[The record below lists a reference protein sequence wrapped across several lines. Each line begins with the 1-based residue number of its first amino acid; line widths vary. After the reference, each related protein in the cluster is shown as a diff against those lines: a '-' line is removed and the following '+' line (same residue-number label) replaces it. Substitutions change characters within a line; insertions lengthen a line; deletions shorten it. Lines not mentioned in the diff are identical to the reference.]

1 MLFHISYAARV
12 MLSTNAALPAP
23 GSNRIAAID
32 ALRGLVMLLM
42 MVDHVREFFFIHAQ
56 VSDPMDVEAT
66 APALFFT
73 RLAAHLCA
81 PVFVALTGLA
91 AWLYGRKQGGNDPAA
106 IARAA
111 SGFLFKR
118 GLFLVFLELTFVSFA
133 WTFDLTPRT
142 YYLQVIWAIGLS
154 MIALSALVHLPRA
167 ALVVVGLVIAL
178 GHNLL
183 DPISIAQG
191 QPGHAIWA
199 ILHDRGFVDLP
210 WGARARTSYP
220 LLPWIGVAALGYAV
234 GPWFVAT
241 WRDRRNRLLLT
252 GFGALALLVILRSL
266 NGYGET
272 PWVVGS
278 SPLRTVMGWLNFTK
292 YPPSADFLLLTLGL
306 GALLLAGLEK
316 APARLVSW
324 LAVLGGAPLF
334 FYLIHLYGLHLLQLA
349 AVVVL
354 GPNQGEVWSLP
365 GVAWIW
371 LLAALAAVPCWC
383 ACRWFGPVKRASR
396 QPWMKYL

>member
-1 MLFHISYAARV
+1 
-12 MLSTNAALPAP
+12 MLSTNPVSTALPAP
-23 GSNRIAAID
+23 SAGRIAAID

-91 AWLYGRKQGGNDPAA
+91 AWLYGRKAGGNDPAA

-133 WTFDLTPRT
+133 WSFDLTPRT

-167 ALVVVGLVIAL
+167 ALVAVGLVIVL

-191 QPGHAIWA
+191 QPGHALWA
-199 ILHDRGFVDLP
+199 ILHDRGFIDLP

-220 LLPWIGVAALGYAV
+220 LLPWIGVAALGFGI
-234 GPWFVAT
+234 GPWFVGA
-241 WRDRRNRLLLT
+241 WRDRRNRLLAT
-252 GFGALALLVILRSL
+252 GLCALALLVILRSL

-278 SPLRTVMGWLNFTK
+278 SPIRTVMSWLNVTK

-334 FYLIHLYGLHLLQLA
+334 FYLVHLYALHLLQLL
-349 AVVVL
+349 AVTVL

-365 GVAWIW
+365 GVASIW
-371 LLAALAAVPCWC
+371 LLAALVAVPCWY

>member
-1 MLFHISYAARV
+1 
-12 MLSTNAALPAP
+12 MLSTAPSPAASS
-23 GSNRIAAID
+23 GRIAAID

-56 VSDPMDVEAT
+56 VSDPMDVQAT
-66 APALFFT
+66 QPSLFFT

-91 AWLYGRKQGGNDPAA
+91 AWLYGRKQGDGDPRAA
-106 IARAA
+106 ARAA

-154 MIALSALVHLPRA
+154 MIALAALVHLPRA
-167 ALVVVGLVIAL
+167 AIAVVGLAVVL

-183 DPISIAQG
+183 DPIAIAQG

-199 ILHDRGFVDLP
+199 ILHDRGFIDLP

-220 LLPWIGVAALGYAV
+220 LLPWIGVAALGYAI

-252 GFGALALLVILRSL
+252 GLASLTLLLLLRNL
-266 NGYGET
+266 NGYGEA
-272 PWVVGS
+272 PWVHDA
-278 SPLRTVMGWLNFTK
+278 SPIRTAMSWLNFTK

-306 GALLLAGLEK
+306 GALLLVVLEK
-316 APARLVSW
+316 VPSRLLAP
-324 LAVLGGAPLF
+324 LAVLGSAPLF
-334 FYLIHLYGLHLLQLA
+334 FYLIHLYALHLLQLA
-349 AVVVL
+349 AVAAL

-365 GVAWIW
+365 GVWAIW
-371 LLAALAAVPCWC
+371 LTAGVVAIPCWY